1 MRQIE
6 LTTIMQI
13 NYHLAMGEYV
23 IFDIGEGFGFLK
35 QDEEENSGVFND
47 KGVEFIIQTNDGVYC
62 YDAPDKKGAYVKML
76 NELLSKGVKF
86 YVIPGLKIKKVAI

>member
-23 IFDIGEGFGFLK
+23 IFNIDEGFGFLK
-35 QDEEENSGVFND
+35 Q
-47 KGVEFIIQTNDGVYC
+47 
-62 YDAPDKKGAYVKML
+62 
-76 NELLSKGVKF
+76 NE
-86 YVIPGLKIKKVAI
+86 